1 VVTIVEPEGSWFDFK
16 LSVFSAVTI
25 FPAQFFSHP
34 SASTYLIVAAFLG
47 GASYFIYLTYF
58 PSTRSKRSK
67 RVRPGASASVSTV
80 TVTSSGARYEEEW
93 IPEHHLKKP
102 KARKATTVS
111 SGEELSGGETSGTDG
126 KRRKGRK

>member
-1 VVTIVEPEGSWFDFK
+1 MTIVEPEGSWFDFK
-16 LSVFSAVTI
+16 LSVFSAVTT
-25 FPAQFFSHP
+25 FPAQRSSRS
-34 SASTYLIVAAFLG
+34 SATTYLTVAAFLG
-47 GASYFIYLTYF
+47 GASYFLYLTYF

-67 RVRPGASASVSTV
+67 RVRPAASAPVSNV

-102 KARKATTVS
+102 KARKLTTVS
-111 SGEELSGGETSGTDG
+111 SGEELSGGETSGAEA